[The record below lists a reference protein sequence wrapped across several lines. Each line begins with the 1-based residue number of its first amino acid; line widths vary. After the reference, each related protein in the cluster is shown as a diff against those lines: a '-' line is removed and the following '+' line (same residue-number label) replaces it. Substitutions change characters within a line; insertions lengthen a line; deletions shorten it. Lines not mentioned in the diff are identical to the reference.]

1 MDILNPGEKKII
13 LDGNSRIRY
22 MHITREIEYLNSAT
36 HKIYIIISGLWIS
49 YR

>member
-1 MDILNPGEKKII
+1 MNILNPGEKKII
-13 LDGNSRIRY
+13 LDENFRIRY
-22 MHITREIEYLNSAT
+22 MHILRGIEYLNSST